1 MTFIREAL
9 VNDLDGIADCAERFF
24 QYADYARKGL
34 VLDRESFKAFIKTH
48 IEGESGIVLLLMDG
62 LYVAGGICGW
72 VGEWGFNRSIKICNE
87 VFYWID
93 EKYRG
98 GANSVRLLIEF
109 ENKAKEIGADRIL
122 MISVNTY
129 LQDKV
134 NCLYERKGYQK
145 LEQLHIKTV

>member
-1 MTFIREAL
+1 MMFIREAL
-9 VNDLDGIADCAERFF
+9 TNDLDGIADCAERFF
-24 QYADYARKGL
+24 EYAKYHEKDL
-34 VLDRESFKAFIKTH
+34 FLDRESFKAFIKTH
-48 IEGESGIVLLLMDG
+48 IEEDSGIVLLLMDG

-98 GANSVRLLIEF
+98 GVNSVRLLIEF
-109 ENKAKEIGADRIL
+109 ENKAKKIGADRIL